1 MLEPK
6 LDSKL
11 FWNFKIY
18 MGSKYCPHMDGKCSK
33 PPNFLLAIMGY
44 DTPLGLSSEMGVPI
58 FCFEME
64 CKFRVCFL
72 TPIKKSGWEL

>member
-1 MLEPK
+1 
-6 LDSKL
+6 
-11 FWNFKIY
+11 
-18 MGSKYCPHMDGKCSK
+18 MDGKCSK

-72 TPIKKSGWEL
+72 TPIKKSG